1 MKDINNVYQLA
12 TENANNRYKLK
23 DARSKSNQKG
33 RNIADMER
41 YIKVRNRKIVILRLS
56 LLLITLGAG
65 ITLALKFTS
74 VI

>member
-1 MKDINNVYQLA
+1 MKDINNVYQMA
-12 TENANNRYKLK
+12 NENANNKYKLK
-23 DARSKSNQKG
+23 DARKKSTQKG
-33 RNIADMER
+33 KNIAQMER
-41 YIKVRNRKIVILRLS
+41 YIQSRNRKIVMLRLS

>member
-1 MKDINNVYQLA
+1 MKDINNVYQMA
-12 TENANNRYKLK
+12 SESASNKYKLR
-23 DARSKSNQKG
+23 DARRKSTQKG
-33 RNIADMER
+33 KNIAEMER
-41 YIKVRNRKIVILRLS
+41 YIKSRNRKIVILRLS